1 MLNVRTC
8 SLLSVFKEVTA
19 HEIIEIVG
27 RAPAKHC
34 SLDPVPTSLVKRL
47 LPLLANT
54 LAKMVNTSLKEGV
67 FPETLKH
74 AIVRPSLKKLTLN
87 PDDRNSYRPISNL
100 SFVSKIVER
109 VVVARFSEH
118 AEAQHLFPSRQSAY
132 RANHSTE
139 TAVLV
144 VHDAIVRS
152 IDSRN
157 ICALAL
163 LDLSAAFDT
172 VDHDTLLSVLSRR
185 FGVDGLA
192 LEWFGSYLAGRTQTF
207 QYNAQKSGPHA
218 VTCSV
223 PQGSVLGPQEFI
235 AYTEELEELIE
246 QHLLSLQMYA
256 DDTQLIQHT
265 SIADVGTTI
274 HRLEQCIESIHQ
286 WCASMRLQLN
296 PSKTEVIWF
305 GTKASL
311 KKMENMDLAL
321 HVGNDVIKP
330 TSVVRDL
337 GVLLDSELS
346 MKKHIAKVA
355 SVCFYHLRRL
365 KQVRR
370 ILGQQTTTSLVSA
383 FVLSRLDYCNSVLAG
398 LPKSSIA
405 PLQRVQNA
413 AARLICG
420 LRSRD
425 HVTPALSQLHWL
437 PVAYRITYKLC
448 ILMHL
453 VHVGRSPSYLADL
466 VTAIAK
472 IPSRARL
479 RSAAS
484 HCYELPSTN
493 LKFGERS
500 FSYAGPAAWNTLP
513 NIGLLHE
520 QHWTLLLSNDL

>member
-1 MLNVRTC
+1 
-8 SLLSVFKEVTA
+8 
-19 HEIIEIVG
+19 
-27 RAPAKHC
+27 
-34 SLDPVPTSLVKRL
+34 
-47 LPLLANT
+47 
-54 LAKMVNTSLKEGV
+54 
-67 FPETLKH
+67 
-74 AIVRPSLKKLTLN
+74 
-87 PDDRNSYRPISNL
+87 
-100 SFVSKIVER
+100 
-109 VVVARFSEH
+109 
-118 AEAQHLFPSRQSAY
+118 
-132 RANHSTE
+132 
-139 TAVLV
+139 
-144 VHDAIVRS
+144 VRS
-152 IDSRN
+152 IDSRS

-163 LDLSAAFDT
+163 LDLSSAFDT
-172 VDHDTLLSVLSRR
+172 VDHDTLLSVLNRR

-207 QYNAQKSGPHA
+207 QYNTQKSGPHT
-218 VTCSV
+218 VTCNV
-223 PQGSVLGPQEFI
+223 PQGSVLGPQDFI

-256 DDTQLIQHT
+256 DDTQLIQQT
-265 SIADVGTTI
+265 SIADIGATI
-274 HRLEQCIESIHQ
+274 HRLQQCIESIHQ

-346 MKKHIAKVA
+346 MKKHIAKVT

-383 FVLSRLDYCNSVLAG
+383 FVLSRLNYCNSVLAG
-398 LPKSSIA
+398 LPKTSIA

-425 HVTPALSQLHWL
+425 HITPALIQLHWL
-437 PVAYRITYKLC
+437 PVKYRITYKLC

-453 VHVGRSPSYLADL
+453 VHVGRSPSYLVDL
-466 VTAIAK
+466 VTATAK
-472 IPSRARL
+472 IPSRSRL

-484 HCYELPSTN
+484 HRYELPSIT
-493 LKFGERS
+493 LKFNEQS
-500 FSYAGPAAWNTLP
+500 FSFCWSCRLECPSS
-513 NIGLLHE
+513 HF
-520 QHWTLLLSNDL
+520 S